1 MSEPLIKGREL
12 QSRAFPNL
20 LLVVTITDKPAPP
33 AVGITIHTSNTMKFV
48 IIPFP
53 DWPQVV
59 EAVESL
65 RQELEIV

>member
-1 MSEPLIKGREL
+1 MEEALTVGRTL
-12 QSRAFPNL
+12 QSRVFPAL
-20 LLVVTITDKPAPP
+20 TLIVTMTDKPAPP
-33 AVGITIHTSNTMKFV
+33 AVGMSAISPNSKKSIV
-48 IIPFP
+48 IPYP